1 MKQFLSSERIFNA
14 HSDNET
20 VLWLS
25 TKIKCV
31 FPVTDSMKVP
41 GLPLS
46 PFHSWSDAFVW
57 GSVIAAPLSVSSHRY
72 RLRCHRHAVND
83 KHTSH
88 EIHVLLWN
96 NGILQETNCSFRP
109 LLAGF
114 VCELRI
120 CARQISHHLN
130 HFHYGVD
137 AQVIEE
143 GEEVFLHLDAV
154 VIHLSYSENT
164 HLALPPH
171 L

>member
-1 MKQFLSSERIFNA
+1 M
-14 HSDNET
+14 
-20 VLWLS
+20 
-25 TKIKCV
+25 
-31 FPVTDSMKVP
+31 
-41 GLPLS
+41 
-46 PFHSWSDAFVW
+46 
-57 GSVIAAPLSVSSHRY
+57 IAAPLSVSSHRY
-72 RLRCHRHAVND
+72 RLRCHRHAVTE

-96 NGILQETNCSFRP
+96 NGKKRDPSRNCSFRP

-114 VCELRI
+114 VCEHRI

-130 HFHYGVD
+130 HFHYGVN

-143 GEEVFLHLDAV
+143 GDEVFLHLDAV

-164 HLALPPH
+164 DLALPPH